1 MRQGLQPW
9 EGGLGLGVSG
19 TVALHWPRRNPR
31 ATRQCLLDTRAM
43 ELWHSLQLWLSAQ
56 DKYWEAWS
64 SHERSLIF
72 QNSNFSILSF
82 TI

>member
-9 EGGLGLGVSG
+9 EGGLGLGGSG
-19 TVALHWPRRNPR
+19 TGQGETPC
-31 ATRQCLLDTRAM
+31 ATRQCLLDTRAL
-43 ELWHSLQLWLSAQ
+43 EPWHSLQLWLSAR

-72 QNSNFSILSF
+72 QISNFSFLSL
-82 TI
+82 TIC